1 MKELTFVFK
10 STDAIAVVYD
20 IKSKKVVLIYQSS
33 PPAPSPEPYLPVP
46 EILTQAEVESEASAL
61 AHRITGKPLSE
72 MSVLS
77 VPTEDFQFGVEYTSV
92 DLEKKSLIAKIHS
105 TK

>member
-1 MKELTFVFK
+1 
-10 STDAIAVVYD
+10 VVYD
-20 IKSKKVVLIYQSS
+20 IKSKKVVLIHQSSS
-33 PPAPSPEPYLPVP
+33 PPSPESFSLVP
-46 EILTQAEVESEASAL
+46 KILTQAEVESEASEL

-77 VPTEDFQFGVEYTSV
+77 VPTEDLQFGVEYTSV
-92 DLEKKSLIAKIHS
+92 DLEKKSLIAKNHS